1 MSASNA
7 VVTVHLGNIN
17 GRIDGPAPSGALD
30 RALNP
35 HLPVSPGAGMAINE
49 TDPALV
55 YDPAAQSFLMGALP
69 QVKRVLRDEGIR
81 FTLRDL
87 RSIAPMTDETTWQL
101 TGPRL
106 RDYQAEVVRE
116 AVLRGSGL
124 IDIGTGGGKTL
135 LAAAIIAGLQVPSL
149 YVVTSRP
156 LLLQVIE
163 NLEGYLGETPGVIGA
178 GMHRPRPL
186 TVALIQALSGPYVD
200 VTPWKHGCMVF
211 DEGHHACA
219 PTYLRTIRAINA
231 RYNYFL
237 SAVPFRSGR
246 DQYVLDALTG
256 GTLTAGKYSASYL
269 IENGY
274 ACPAEVMVEKVS
286 SRDTTLGLPFQILY
300 EQGIVKND
308 ARNERIADIAGQHVD
323 RGATVLVLVD
333 RILHGRALQAM
344 IPGSAFVNGKTARGP
359 LELLAA
365 RFRDGRLGCL
375 IATAGLF
382 QEGVSIDGIEVL
394 IQAGGLKSRAKVL
407 QSIGRGLRQQKGKN
421 RCLYVDFLDH
431 DEGGMLMHH
440 SLQRLRTLAEEGF
453 PVPPVRDLLPQG
465 ILRGS
470 ETASE
475 PIAATWSHV
484 SGTRRFLLIDGD
496 GNCLDQSYC
505 VEPEIVPRNLCKG
518 CIKRDLCQPQ
528 D

>member
-1 MSASNA
+1 MPSSNA
-7 VVTVHLGNIN
+7 VVTVHLGNVT
-17 GRIDGPAPSGALD
+17 GRIAGPAPSGVLD

-35 HLPVSPGAGMAINE
+35 HLPVAPGARATISE

-55 YDPAAQSFLMGALP
+55 YDPAAQTFLMGALP

-81 FTLRDL
+81 FTLRDRRAL
-87 RSIAPMTDETTWQL
+87 APMTDETSWQL

-116 AVLRGSGL
+116 AVIRGSGL

-156 LLLQVIE
+156 LLTQAIE
-163 NLEGYLGETPGVIGA
+163 NLEGYLGVTPGVIGA

-200 VTPWKHGCMVF
+200 VTPWKHRCMIF

-219 PTYLRTIRAINA
+219 PSYLRTIRAIDA

-246 DQYVLDALTG
+246 DQHVLDALTG
-256 GTLTAGKYSASYL
+256 GTLTGGKYSASYL

-274 ACPAEVMVEKVS
+274 ACPAEVMVERVS
-286 SRDTTLGLPFQILY
+286 SRDTTFELPFQLLY

-308 ARNERIADIAGQHVD
+308 ARNERIADIAGQQVD
-323 RGATVLVLVD
+323 RGAAVLVLVD
-333 RILHGRALQAM
+333 RILHGRTLRTM
-344 IPGSAFVNGKTARGP
+344 IPGSAFVSGKTGRAR

-365 RFRDGRLGCL
+365 RFRNGRLGCL

-407 QSIGRGLRQQKGKN
+407 QSIGRGLRQQKGKD

-440 SLQRLRTLAEEGF
+440 SLQRLQTLAEEGF
-453 PVPPVRDLLPQG
+453 PVPPVRDLLPHG
-465 ILRGS
+465 VLRS
-470 ETASE
+470 PEASNE
-475 PIAATWSHV
+475 PIAAAWSHV
-484 SGTRRFLLIDGD
+484 SGTKRFLLIDGD
-496 GNCLDQSYC
+496 GNCLDQAYC
-505 VEPEIVPRNLCKG
+505 IEPEIVPRNLCKG